1 MQTTLTFTHDKKKY
15 VSKQFDFETACLI
28 NDRHAQ
34 NMSAEI
40 PDKVGILRMCM
51 DGVVHMFDGTEA
63 TQDVIDS
70 LPVKTKAALCG
81 TLFNIY
87 MEECFSKN
95 E

>member
-1 MQTTLTFTHDKKKY
+1 MFSRQY
-15 VSKQFDFETACLI
+15 
-28 NDRHAQ
+28 RHSQ
-34 NMSAEI
+34 SMSAEI
-40 PDKVGILRMCM
+40 PDKVGILRIGM
-51 DGVVHMFDGTEA
+51 DGVVQMFDGTEA